1 MPSCAVTSE
10 TMSGRGKAPAR
21 SAHRFIGWQRRAL
34 AACHLT
40 RARDQHWGR
49 QGEDTPPNGAVA
61 LRRLGP

>member
-21 SAHRFIGWQRRAL
+21 SANRFIGWHVDVHWRLVMFLERA
-34 AACHLT
+34 
-40 RARDQHWGR
+40 
-49 QGEDTPPNGAVA
+49 NSIGAVNGKLHPYGAAA